1 MKNNFTFFYSYY
13 EAVKELPEEEQGQM
27 YKILV
32 DYAMTGI
39 EQKLSG
45 SQKLIFILAK
55 PNLDKS
61 VKQAQNG
68 SKNGAQQSE
77 VEEEKPLEKP
87 LEKPNES
94 QTKNQ
99 SKANSDLA
107 SQSKDKDKELDM
119 ESKKK
124 QERKKTTPKK
134 KPDAENTILA
144 DGELDILI
152 DKSFTDPDVRAKF
165 RDYANMRAGMGKNKA
180 IRTRATFDGCIS
192 KIRKFAKTK
201 QQAIDILDE
210 SITNNWTGL
219 FELKSQSQSVEEVP
233 FAN

>member
-1 MKNNFTFFYSYY
+1 MTQ
-13 EAVKELPEEEQGQM
+13 KEPQLN
-27 YKILV
+27 
-32 DYAMTGI
+32 
-39 EQKLSG
+39 G
-45 SQKLIFILAK
+45 SEKMAFILIK
-55 PNLDKS
+55 PSLDKS
-61 VKQAQNG
+61 IKQFMNG
-68 SKNGAQQSE
+68 CKNSQE
-77 VEEEKPLEKP
+77 
-87 LEKPNES
+87 PNDS
-94 QTKNQ
+94 QTIANKEPNDSQNQ
-99 SKANSDLA
+99 SGYY
-107 SQSKDKDKELDM
+107 QDKEIDI
-119 ESKKK
+119 EIEKKEKEKTPSKK
-124 QERKKTTPKK
+124 
-134 KPDAENTILA
+134 DATVKNTILA

-219 FELKSQSQSVEEVP
+219 FELKQQSQSVEEVP